1 VASRDRGEGRGAPGL
16 EPSDSPGERP
26 TPAADIHGEAS
37 TRRPEDP
44 PTRNPGRYSLT
55 DHFRERLAQG
65 GRYVTTEGVNVAIR
79 EGQLRWNTTDG
90 WRFARIVDGV
100 RLVVVVCDTETTS
113 PVVVTAWTELAD
125 PDAARRSDRW
135 DRTDLETIQLRTALS
150 ERADQHIPDRI
161 RLRDVPRPFQ
171 LCGHTVSSDPGKG
184 HLRCV
189 DCGGRFRSK
198 DDLDR
203 ARCSG

>member
-1 VASRDRGEGRGAPGL
+1 MASRDHGEGRGAPGL
-16 EPSDSPGERP
+16 TPYDSPSA
-26 TPAADIHGEAS
+26 AADIAGEA
-37 TRRPEDP
+37 TRRHPEDP
-44 PTRNPGRYSLT
+44 PSRNPSRYALT

-65 GRYVTTEGVNVAIR
+65 GRYLTIEGVDAAIR

-90 WRFARIVDGV
+90 WRFARVEDGV
-100 RLVVVVCDTETTS
+100 RLVVVVCDTETKS

-125 PDAARRSDRW
+125 PDTARRSERW

-150 ERADQHIPDRI
+150 EQAEDHIPERI
-161 RLRDVPRPFQ
+161 RPRDVPRPFQ
-171 LCGHTVSSDPGKG
+171 MCEHTVTSDPGKG

-198 DDLDR
+198 AGLDR
-203 ARCSG
+203 ARCSD

>member
-1 VASRDRGEGRGAPGL
+1 MASRDHGEGRGASGL
-16 EPSDSPGERP
+16 EPYDSPGK
-26 TPAADIHGEAS
+26 TPSAATEMAGEAAR
-37 TRRPEDP
+37 RRPEDP
-44 PTRNPGRYSLT
+44 PIRDPGRYALT

-65 GRYVTTEGVNVAIR
+65 GRYLSIDAVDTTIR

-100 RLVVVVCDTETTS
+100 RFVVVVCDTETPS

-125 PDAARRSDRW
+125 HEAARRSDRW
-135 DRTDLETIQLRTALS
+135 DRTDIETIQLRTALS
-150 ERADQHIPDRI
+150 ENAERHIPDRI
-161 RLRDVPRPFQ
+161 RPRDVPRPFHMR
-171 LCGHTVSSDPGKG
+171 GHTVTSAPGKG

-198 DDLDR
+198 EGLDR
-203 ARCSG
+203 SHCST